1 MQDVNICFPATPVS
15 ASLYTKDGIIAM
27 SLTLST
33 ALHFVSESLQ
43 ENGTHSSF
51 QIEEIHYRRNLVTW
65 LVDEIRSH
73 TKISG
78 ARSNSTLRDKGT
90 RRGKGVAEAAE
101 VGTKAV
107 LSSGRRSCP
116 AAAGAME
123 DMLLRAEMGNQVPIM
138 SPWRD

>member
-1 MQDVNICFPATPVS
+1 MQDVNICFPATSVS
-15 ASLYTKDGIIAM
+15 ASLYTKDGNIATL
-27 SLTLST
+27 LTLST

-43 ENGTHSSF
+43 ENGNHSSF
-51 QIEEIHYRRNLVTW
+51 QIEEIHYRRSVTW
-65 LVDEIRSH
+65 VVDEIRSH

-78 ARSNSTLRDKGT
+78 ARGNSSLRDKGT

-116 AAAGAME
+116 AAAGDME
-123 DMLLRAEMGNQVPIM
+123 EMLLRAEMGNQVPFM